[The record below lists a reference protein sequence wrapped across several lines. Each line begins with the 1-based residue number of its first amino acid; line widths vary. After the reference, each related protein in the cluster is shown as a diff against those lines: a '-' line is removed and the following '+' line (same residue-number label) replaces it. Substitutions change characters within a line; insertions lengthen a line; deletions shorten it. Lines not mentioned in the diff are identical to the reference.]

1 MEQKEN
7 QVSRDEYNNSSLIA
21 DLQFNECDDVTTIL
35 LHHDWKRSKSQV
47 QASFQNFD
55 IIVACGETEKL
66 DDHAEIEAFAKVN
79 GNLVENETLNLS
91 RFPKMSHIKINNEY
105 DEENNYTC
113 NKLNYFL
120 IKNKKTSLFIHV
132 PVSIKKNKQIKR
144 NLLKLLLYLRKLPR
158 SEHTL
163 MADFEDNYEIGYTDV
178 TPDDFPP
185 FTCRIGIYFPF
196 RSLQTHYMTMA
207 QTYIDLDIIFL
218 AKNGE
223 VLYIKNAKSRSKYDI
238 KFRSYNVLEMP
249 TPYCKSNYIKRGTYL
264 KIINADKR
272 WSTETSPYGHSPF

>member
-1 MEQKEN
+1 MGVRLCLYYFTPMEQKEN

-120 IKNKKTSLFIHV
+120 IK
-132 PVSIKKNKQIKR
+132 
-144 NLLKLLLYLRKLPR
+144 
-158 SEHTL
+158 
-163 MADFEDNYEIGYTDV
+163 
-178 TPDDFPP
+178 
-185 FTCRIGIYFPF
+185 
-196 RSLQTHYMTMA
+196 
-207 QTYIDLDIIFL
+207 
-218 AKNGE
+218 
-223 VLYIKNAKSRSKYDI
+223 
-238 KFRSYNVLEMP
+238 
-249 TPYCKSNYIKRGTYL
+249 
-264 KIINADKR
+264 
-272 WSTETSPYGHSPF
+272 